1 MGTVH
6 VDCEL
11 ENILNRRKHAVVQK
25 MLVDTGSDHS
35 WIPATTLEK
44 LGVAREKK
52 DASFV
57 MANGQQITRNV
68 GFVII
73 RCGEFFTIDEVVF
86 AQPDDLPL
94 LGARTMEGF
103 NATVDT
109 KRKKLVA
116 AGPMPVATT

>member
-1 MGTVH
+1 MGTFH

-35 WIPATTLEK
+35 WIPAATLER

-52 DASFV
+52 
-57 MANGQQITRNV
+57 
-68 GFVII
+68 
-73 RCGEFFTIDEVVF
+73 
-86 AQPDDLPL
+86 
-94 LGARTMEGF
+94 EGF

-109 KRKKLVA
+109 KRRKLVA
-116 AGPMPVATT
+116 AGPMPVAAAQRGQCPPCSEMNDAV